1 MRFSLGKKIQLAT
14 ALTLLLVLGA
24 SGALVLVSA
33 SKDLMKQEKGRSDMM
48 AQSIIK
54 GLSTVMMSV
63 NAPVMSHNLIDDQK
77 NSTAFCASR

>member
-1 MRFSLGKKIQLAT
+1 
-14 ALTLLLVLGA
+14 
-24 SGALVLVSA
+24 
-33 SKDLMKQEKGRSDMM
+33 MKQEKGRSDMM